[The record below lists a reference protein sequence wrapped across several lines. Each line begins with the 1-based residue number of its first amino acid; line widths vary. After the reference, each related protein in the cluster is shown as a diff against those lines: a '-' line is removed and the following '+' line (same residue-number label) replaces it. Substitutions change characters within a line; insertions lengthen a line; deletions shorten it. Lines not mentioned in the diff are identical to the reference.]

1 MGTSERDTYIYIVG
15 ETDKET
21 DRDAFI
27 LQIDPESGDLINS
40 KIFGGSS
47 YDHTKGV
54 VTDPYGNIHITGYT
68 LSRDLPV
75 TDDAYQKTNKG
86 G

>member
-1 MGTSERDTYIYIVG
+1 M
-15 ETDKET
+15 
-21 DRDAFI
+21 
-27 LQIDPESGDLINS
+27 
-40 KIFGGSS
+40 FGGSS
-47 YDHTKGV
+47 YDHTRGV

-75 TDDAYQKTNKG
+75 TDDAYQKTSKG